1 MYVIVESGGKQ
12 YPVQEG
18 DTLHVEKLPVDV
30 GSEVTLDKVLL
41 ANNDGDVRV
50 GTPYLEGKVVCE
62 VLDQGKDKKILVFKH
77 KRRKDY
83 RKRQGHRQRY
93 TKLKVNSIEV

>member
-41 ANNDGDVRV
+41 ANNGGEVRV

>member
-18 DTLHVEKLPVDV
+18 DTLNVEKLAADV

-41 ANNDGDVRV
+41 ANNDGEVRV

-83 RKRQGHRQRY
+83 RKKQGHRQRY